1 MASSITHR
9 DDAALT
15 LRQSQARSSPARI
28 LLTFPSVVS
37 GMTTKNSSGSALLAG
52 KTAIIHGGG
61 GAIGGAAALAFAR
74 EGARVFLAGRT
85 RLRLQEVAERI
96 QVEGGDVE
104 VAVVDA
110 LDAAAVDAHA
120 ESVVARAQRIDVV
133 LNAIGLLH
141 VQGKSFAEQTLEEF
155 MTPVMGY
162 TRAQFIIAKAASRAM
177 IRQGSGV
184 ILALSTPGSVLPGP
198 GFMGYG
204 VACAALEAMTRH
216 LAGELGP
223 SGVRAVCLRADAIP
237 DALSRS
243 HSREVFAE
251 VAAAHGLTPEAM
263 LAAHAE
269 RATLL
274 RRLPTLEQVANAAA
288 FFASDRAAAT
298 TGAIV
303 NLTCGS
309 LVD

>member
-1 MASSITHR
+1 
-9 DDAALT
+9 
-15 LRQSQARSSPARI
+15 
-28 LLTFPSVVS
+28 
-37 GMTTKNSSGSALLAG
+37 MTTKMGSGSTLLSG

-61 GAIGGAAALAFAR
+61 GAIGGAAALAFAQ

-85 RLRLQEVAERI
+85 LGRLQEVAEPI
-96 QVEGGDVE
+96 AAGGGKVDVD
-104 VAVVDA
+104 VVDA
-110 LDAAAVDAHA
+110 LDPAAVETHA
-120 ESVVARAQRIDVV
+120 ERVAARAGRIDVV
-133 LNAIGLLH
+133 LNAIGLAH

-155 MTPVMGY
+155 ATPVVGY
-162 TRAQFIIAKAASRAM
+162 TRAHFIIAKAASRFM

-216 LAGELGP
+216 LAGELGAH
-223 SGVRAVCLRADAIP
+223 GVRAVCLRADAIP
-237 DALSRS
+237 DALARS
-243 HSREVFAE
+243 HSREVFTE
-251 VAAAHGLTPEAM
+251 VAAKHGLTPEAM

-269 RATLL
+269 AKTLL
-274 RRLPTLEQVANAAA
+274 RRLPTLEQVAHAAA
-288 FFASDRAAAT
+288 FFASERAAAT

>member
-1 MASSITHR
+1 
-9 DDAALT
+9 
-15 LRQSQARSSPARI
+15 
-28 LLTFPSVVS
+28 
-37 GMTTKNSSGSALLAG
+37 MTTQLASGSGLLSG
-52 KTAIIHGGG
+52 NTAIVHGGG

-74 EGARVFLAGRT
+74 EGARLFLAGRS
-85 RLRLQEVAERI
+85 LGRLQEVAAQI
-96 QVEGGDVE
+96 LAIGGEVDVD
-104 VAVVDA
+104 V
-110 LDAAAVDAHA
+110 LDVLDPAAVDAHA
-120 ESVVARAQRIDVV
+120 ESVAARAGRIDVV
-133 LNAIGLLH
+133 LNAIGLAH
-141 VQGKSFAEQTLEEF
+141 VQGKSFAEQTLDEF
-155 MTPVMGY
+155 AAPVVGY
-162 TRAQFIIAKAASRAM
+162 TRAHFIIAKAAARFM
-177 IRQGSGV
+177 VRQGRGV

-223 SGVRAVCLRADAIP
+223 HGVRAVCLRADAIP
-237 DALSRS
+237 DALARS

-251 VAAAHGLTPEAM
+251 VAAKHGLTPETM

-269 RATLL
+269 RVTLL
-274 RRLPTLEQVANAAA
+274 RRLPTLAQVADAAA
-288 FFASDRAAAT
+288 FFASDRAGAT